1 MKIVA
6 KENLPIPPYDNH
18 FQMLNFFRKY
28 KQGHK
33 YKEAYGWY
41 FEYSKYGGM
50 GWYADPTVVKPKEYT
65 MGDMRVMAENCSVML
80 NDLLAELGYLF
91 YVKFFVNGSPH
102 SCYLQN
108 FVYDEVGECILS
120 GNVPTFKGGTMQEIA
135 EKLAELEKDI
145 DMVVKNKYDLNVS
158 ENLINI
164 INVYASADAKYA
176 YEHGL
181 E

>member
-1 MKIVA
+1 
-6 KENLPIPPYDNH
+6 
-18 FQMLNFFRKY
+18 
-28 KQGHK
+28 
-33 YKEAYGWY
+33 
-41 FEYSKYGGM
+41 
-50 GWYADPTVVKPKEYT
+50 
-65 MGDMRVMAENCSVML
+65 MGDMRVMAENCSVMM

-91 YVKFFVNGSPH
+91 YVKFYVNGSPH

-108 FVYDEVGECILS
+108 FVYNEVGECLLS

-145 DMVVKNKYDLNVS
+145 DKVVKNKYDLNVS
-158 ENLINI
+158 ENLISI